1 VGDRE
6 TYTVKLYIS
15 PGSPYARM
23 ARIVVMEKGL
33 ESRVETI
40 VAKTRVAN
48 SPYYDIN
55 PSGRVPY
62 LISEDGVGMEES
74 ALICAYL
81 DHLDGE
87 PALHPSDGDQSWEV
101 RRLEALARSM
111 VDGLSV
117 WGREILRPDNERSPG
132 VIEHEKDRAQRMAGV
147 WEREI
152 DHPLMRGALNM
163 VQLTLACGLG
173 LEARNP
179 GFLWR
184 PRRPRLSE
192 WFDKIAAR
200 PSFTATAPPSVSAA
214 SGAPPNS
221 ALQGTR
227 EKPRASE
234 RKR

>member
-1 VGDRE
+1 M
-6 TYTVKLYIS
+6 KLYIT

-23 ARIVVMEKGL
+23 ARIVVLEKDL
-33 ESRVETI
+33 QSRVETI
-40 VAKTRVAN
+40 VAKTRVAD
-48 SPYYDIN
+48 SPYYGIN

-62 LISEDGVGMEES
+62 LVAEDGVGMEES

-81 DHLDGE
+81 DHLDSE
-87 PALHPSDGDQSWEV
+87 PALDLSGGDRSWEA

-111 VDGLSV
+111 LDGLSV
-117 WGREILRPDNERSPG
+117 WGREILRPENERSPG
-132 VIEHEKDRAQRMAGV
+132 VIEHEKDRAQRMADV

-163 VQLTLACGLG
+163 VQIALACGLG

-184 PRRPRLSE
+184 PRHPRLSE

-200 PSFTATAPPSVSAA
+200 PSFTATAPPRGSAV

-227 EKPRASE
+227 EAARP
-234 RKR
+234 